1 MNKKVYLLSLLAFLT
16 AAFIVTQSAA
26 AEPRGPVQLEA
37 DTAEVD
43 DAQGISIYRGN
54 VILTRDNTR
63 ITGSV
68 MWVYTDTNRDLQ
80 RIEVEGE
87 PATYRDIPVDGENP
101 RHAESPRMEYY
112 AAGPERIVLLSG
124 GRLWQGDN
132 EVTGETITH
141 FVAEGRTVADGTTE
155 DGAGRVSVTVFPD
168 QESTDE

>member
-16 AAFIVTQSAA
+16 APFLLTQPAA
-26 AEPRGPVQLEA
+26 DPRGPVQLEA
-37 DTAEVD
+37 DSAEVD

-54 VILTRDNTR
+54 VILTRDDTR

-68 MWVYTDTNRDLQ
+68 MWVYTDANRDLQ

-87 PATYRDIPVDGENP
+87 PATYRDIPLDGGNP
-101 RHAESPRMEYY
+101 RNAESPRMEYY
-112 AAGPERIVLLSG
+112 ASGPERIVLLSG

-141 FVAEGRTVADGTTE
+141 FVAEGRTVADGATA
-155 DGAGRVSVTVFPD
+155 DGTGRVNVTVFPE